1 MSGRAQLDEL
11 AVELLSG
18 LNFAHLGTINADG
31 SVQVQP
37 MWVHVEDGR
46 PVMNTAV
53 GRIKE
58 RNIRRDPRVTLEVS
72 AADDP
77 YCYVEIRGVAE
88 LVAEGAREHIE
99 ALAQKY
105 TGQPFQGFHPGVE
118 RVKLVVTPTHL
129 RSSPDS

>member
-1 MSGRAQLDEL
+1 VSRRAELDEL

-18 LNFAHLGTINADG
+18 TNFAHLATINPDG
-31 SVQVQP
+31 SVQVHP

-53 GRIKE
+53 GRVKE

-72 AADDP
+72 REGDP

-88 LVAEGAREHIE
+88 LVPEGAREHIE
-99 ALAQKY
+99 RLAQKY
-105 TGQPFQGFHPGVE
+105 TGEPFKGFHPGVD
-118 RVKLVVTPTHL
+118 RVKVVVTPTHV